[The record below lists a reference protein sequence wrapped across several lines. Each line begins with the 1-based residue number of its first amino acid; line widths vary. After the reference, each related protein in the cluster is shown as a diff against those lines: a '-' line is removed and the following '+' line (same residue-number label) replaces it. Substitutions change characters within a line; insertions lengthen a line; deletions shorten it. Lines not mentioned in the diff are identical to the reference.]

1 MTMPV
6 TMLKHSRIPSL
17 LWVVG
22 LVLVLT
28 GCETTSVTETSVP
41 VSEDELA
48 EVLVA
53 KESPIPNNEV
63 ADTAMSCAC
72 EDDVPDTPELSAL
85 DLAFEAIAGRDFDAA
100 RAHFD
105 HHGATTEE
113 QASEEAESGFAV
125 IELLQSQSQ
134 GMDDIGQLNMDA
146 RMSVLSI
153 LLETIDQLRREATTL
168 SRENAKL
175 NDELAKREA
184 VLKRLRELA
193 LEQLED

>member
-1 MTMPV
+1 MP
-6 TMLKHSRIPSL
+6 KHSRVLFFPWLIGSA
-17 LWVVG
+17 
-22 LVLVLT
+22 LVLT
-28 GCETTSVTETSVP
+28 GCETTSVTETSTP
-41 VSEDELA
+41 VSEGEVA
-48 EVLVA
+48 EVLIA
-53 KESPIPNNEV
+53 EESPIPNNEV

-72 EDDVPDTPELSAL
+72 EDDVPETPEPSAL
-85 DLAFEAIAGRDFDAA
+85 DLAFEAIAGKDFDAA

-134 GMDDIGQLNMDA
+134 GMDDIDQLNMDA

-153 LLETIDQLRREATTL
+153 LLETIDQLRREAMAL

>member
-6 TMLKHSRIPSL
+6 TMPKHSRVLFLPWLIGSA
-17 LWVVG
+17 
-22 LVLVLT
+22 LVLT
-28 GCETTSVTETSVP
+28 GCETTSVSETSVP
-41 VSEDELA
+41 VSEDEVA

-53 KESPIPNNEV
+53 EESPIPGNEV
-63 ADTAMSCAC
+63 ADIAMSCAC
-72 EDDVPDTPELSAL
+72 EDYVPEAPELSAL
-85 DLAFEAIAGRDFDAA
+85 DLAFEAIAGKDFDAA
-100 RAHFD
+100 RAHFG
-105 HHGATTEE
+105 HHGATVEE
-113 QASEEAESGFAV
+113 QASYEAESGLAV

-134 GMDDIGQLNMDA
+134 GMDDIDQLDMDA
-146 RMSVLSI
+146 RMTVLSV
-153 LLETIDQLRREATTL
+153 LLETIDQLRREARAL

>member
-1 MTMPV
+1 MP
-6 TMLKHSRIPSL
+6 KHSRDPFL
-17 LWVVG
+17 LWAIG
-22 LVLVLT
+22 FVLVLT
-28 GCETTSVTETSVP
+28 GCETTSVTETSMP
-41 VSEDELA
+41 VSEGEVA

-53 KESPIPNNEV
+53 EESPIPSNEM

-72 EDDVPDTPELSAL
+72 EEDVPETPELSAL
-85 DLAFEAIAGRDFDAA
+85 DLAFEAIAGKDFDAA
-100 RAHFD
+100 KAHFNY
-105 HHGATTEE
+105 HGVIAEE
-113 QASEEAESGFAV
+113 QASHEAESGLAV

-134 GMDDIGQLNMDA
+134 DMDDIDQLDMDA
-146 RMSVLSI
+146 RMSVLSV
-153 LLETIDQLRREATTL
+153 LLQTIDQLRREATAL

>member
-1 MTMPV
+1 MP
-6 TMLKHSRIPSL
+6 KHSRVLFFSWLIGSA
-17 LWVVG
+17 
-22 LVLVLT
+22 LVLT
-28 GCETTSVTETSVP
+28 GCETTSVTETSTP
-41 VSEDELA
+41 VSEGEVA
-48 EVLVA
+48 EVLIA
-53 KESPIPNNEV
+53 EESPIPNNEM

-72 EDDVPDTPELSAL
+72 EDDVPETPEPSAL
-85 DLAFEAIAGRDFDAA
+85 DLAFEAIAGKDFDAA

-134 GMDDIGQLNMDA
+134 GMDDIDQLNMDA

-153 LLETIDQLRREATTL
+153 LLETIDQLRREAMAL